1 MRAEARRLEQE
12 AKLELEA
19 REIEAKLELEAREI
33 QAKLELEA
41 HKMLEE
47 DQRRQA
53 EAHRIRMAR
62 ELSAQR
68 DALLASGHAL
78 NTAGDFNS
86 ARAHF
91 LAAAELHASA
101 TAEGRRLIEPAS
113 SERTAPAV
121 GADVLPI
128 ALLSAANMA
137 LKLGHREIACAEY
150 TLLLERPPEAIGEKV
165 RALAVEKL
173 ATARRELA
181 GEEEAAAAAAA
192 EAALETTEAMRAEV
206 SAASLEAA
214 AEAALA
220 AMAEESLRAFRPRSV
235 SSEECVSSVESVSSV
250 AVPEES
256 LRASAGREAAS
267 CRAESPIDETHHTGG
282 TSATTLVPA
291 TPLQAAHAA
300 PVLTKG
306 TVTTVASAREAPV
319 GLSRCVSSM
328 GGPFRGAFRQ
338 WAPVGLSRALVVL
351 LVAILLAATTTLAVT
366 SSRPQLVENEGID
379 CWSPC
384 GNRSGACPGFCGAGG
399 ACCRPGRDKNN
410 VACRFGTLES
420 AVCPKQHC
428 CVAAF
433 GYSG

>member
-12 AKLELEA
+12 AKLDLEA

-78 NTAGDFNS
+78 NTAGDFTS

-113 SERTAPAV
+113 SERTAPAIGV
-121 GADVLPI
+121 SSMNVLPI

-137 LKLGHREIACAEY
+137 LKLGQRELACAEY
-150 TLLLERPPEAIGEKV
+150 TSLLERPPEAIGEKL

-173 ATARRELA
+173 AIARRELA
-181 GEEEAAAAAAA
+181 EEEATAAAAAA
-192 EAALETTEAMRAEV
+192 EAALEATEAMRAEV

-214 AEAALA
+214 AEVALA
-220 AMAEESLRAFRPRSV
+220 AMAEESLRAFRQRSV
-235 SSEECVSSVESVSSV
+235 SSDECVSSV
-250 AVPEES
+250 AVPEET
-256 LRASAGREAAS
+256 LRASAGRGAAS

-291 TPLQAAHAA
+291 TTLGPATPLQAARAA

-306 TVTTVASAREAPV
+306 TVTTVTTVASSRE
-319 GLSRCVSSM
+319 
-328 GGPFRGAFRQ
+328 
-338 WAPVGLSRALVVL
+338 APVGLSRALVVL

-384 GNRSGACPGFCGAGG
+384 GNRSGACPSFCGAGG

>member
-1 MRAEARRLEQE
+1 
-12 AKLELEA
+12 
-19 REIEAKLELEAREI
+19 
-33 QAKLELEA
+33 
-41 HKMLEE
+41 ML
-47 DQRRQA
+47 
-53 EAHRIRMAR
+53 I
-62 ELSAQR
+62 
-68 DALLASGHAL
+68 ALPIFML
-78 NTAGDFNS
+78 T
-86 ARAHF
+86 
-91 LAAAELHASA
+91 
-101 TAEGRRLIEPAS
+101 
-113 SERTAPAV
+113 
-121 GADVLPI
+121 VLPRS
-128 ALLSAANMA
+128 L
-137 LKLGHREIACAEY
+137 
-150 TLLLERPPEAIGEKV
+150 GEKV

-173 ATARRELA
+173 AIARRELA
-181 GEEEAAAAAAA
+181 EEEATAAAAAA
-192 EAALETTEAMRAEV
+192 EAALEATEAMRAEV

-220 AMAEESLRAFRPRSV
+220 AMAEESLRAFRQRSV
-235 SSEECVSSVESVSSV
+235 SSDECVSSV
-250 AVPEES
+250 AVPEET
-256 LRASAGREAAS
+256 LRASAGRGAAS
-267 CRAESPIDETHHTGG
+267 CRAASCRAASPIDETHHTGG

-291 TPLQAAHAA
+291 TTLGPATPLQAARAA

-306 TVTTVASAREAPV
+306 TVTTVTTVASARE
-319 GLSRCVSSM
+319 
-328 GGPFRGAFRQ
+328 
-338 WAPVGLSRALVVL
+338 APVGLSRALVVL

>member
-1 MRAEARRLEQE
+1 V
-12 AKLELEA
+12 
-19 REIEAKLELEAREI
+19 
-33 QAKLELEA
+33 
-41 HKMLEE
+41 
-47 DQRRQA
+47 
-53 EAHRIRMAR
+53 
-62 ELSAQR
+62 
-68 DALLASGHAL
+68 
-78 NTAGDFNS
+78 
-86 ARAHF
+86 
-91 LAAAELHASA
+91 AAAELHASA

-113 SERTAPAV
+113 SERTAPAIGV
-121 GADVLPI
+121 SSMNVLPI

-137 LKLGHREIACAEY
+137 LKLGQRELACAEY
-150 TLLLERPPEAIGEKV
+150 TSLLERPPEAIGEKV

-173 ATARRELA
+173 AIARRELA
-181 GEEEAAAAAAA
+181 EEEATAAAAAA
-192 EAALETTEAMRAEV
+192 EAALEATEAMRAEV

-220 AMAEESLRAFRPRSV
+220 AMAEESLRAFRQRSV
-235 SSEECVSSVESVSSV
+235 SSDECVSSV
-250 AVPEES
+250 AVPEET
-256 LRASAGREAAS
+256 LRASAGRGAAS

-291 TPLQAAHAA
+291 TTLGPATPLQAARAA

-306 TVTTVASAREAPV
+306 TVTTVTTVASSRE
-319 GLSRCVSSM
+319 
-328 GGPFRGAFRQ
+328 
-338 WAPVGLSRALVVL
+338 APVGLSRALVVL

-384 GNRSGACPGFCGAGG
+384 GNRSGACPSFCGAGG

-410 VACRFGTLES
+410 VACRFVTLES